1 MQPVVVVIEY
11 KSHPHTSAQALRELS
26 ELIATVVAVEPACRG
41 IRLLQDSEDP
51 SRILL
56 WEDWTDKAEYVGP
69 HMKTPHLL
77 SFIQR
82 AGSIFVGPPTINFWY
97 TRTEKWPA

>member
-11 KSHPHTSAQALRELS
+11 RSQPHAAALALEDLS
-26 ELIATVVAVEPACRG
+26 KLITTVVATEPACRG
-41 IRLLQDSEDP
+41 IRLLQDPEDP
-51 SRILL
+51 SRFLL
-56 WEDWTDKAEYVGP
+56 WEDWTDKAEYTGP

-82 AGSIFVGPPTINFWY
+82 SGSIFVGPPTINYWH
-97 TRTEKWPA
+97 TRTEKSSD